1 MRRMKCSADGCDGH
15 HIVESRCHYCDQP
28 PKARGLCV
36 SHYNKAHYI
45 CSQRTLPTYH
55 VLTPEDVRA
64 IRRLSA
70 SGVTQYELAAR
81 FGVTQASV
89 SKVVRRKTWRNVG

>member
-1 MRRMKCSADGCDGH
+1 MSCVMAKAGVAGC
-15 HIVESRCHYCDQP
+15 I
-28 PKARGLCV
+28 
-36 SHYNKAHYI
+36 
-45 CSQRTLPTYH
+45 
-55 VLTPEDVRA
+55 RA